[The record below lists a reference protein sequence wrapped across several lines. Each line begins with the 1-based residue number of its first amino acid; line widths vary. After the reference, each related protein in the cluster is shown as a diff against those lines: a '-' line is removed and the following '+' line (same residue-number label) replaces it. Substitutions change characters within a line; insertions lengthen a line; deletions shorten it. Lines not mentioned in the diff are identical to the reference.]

1 MKDSFPKL
9 ASRAK
14 LQTDPATGK
23 PALLYPEGVLLLND
37 SAAAILEL
45 CDGSRE
51 TGEIILDLCERF
63 RAPEPALRRDVD
75 ECLSGLRAKGLVE
88 VSGNREE
95 AGPRKADS
103 GTRTQG
109 RPAGANPA
117 YRPFGLLAELTYQCP
132 LHCPY
137 CSNPT
142 VIRKNS
148 TELTTGEWKRVLG
161 EAWSMGVLHVLFSG
175 GEPLQRT
182 DMEELV
188 AEAGRLGL
196 YSNLITSAL
205 GFSKERGRKL
215 KEAGLDSI
223 QISFQSSEPGLADE
237 IAGTKA
243 HQRKLEAA
251 GIARDLGLPLT
262 VNVVLHRANIGQVE
276 ALVQMAE
283 GLGAHRLEL
292 ANTQYYGWAFQN
304 QNALLPTREQV
315 EKAAQEGAR
324 ARARLKGKMDVIY
337 VIPDY
342 YSTRPKPCMNGWGK
356 RYLTVN
362 PLGDVLPCPTSGGI
376 PGLTFE
382 NIRYKSL
389 DWIWRES
396 EAFNRFR
403 GTEWLPEP
411 CKSCPEKEA
420 DFGGCRCQAAL
431 LTGDGAKTDPACE
444 LSPDRGRLAER
455 VAAAQGRKPEP
466 EKYQYRVNP
475 SNA

>member
-1 MKDSFPKL
+1 MNDSFPKL
-9 ASRAK
+9 AERAK

-63 RAPEPALRRDVD
+63 RAPEPTLRRDVD
-75 ECLSGLRAKGLVE
+75 ECLSRLKTKGLVE
-88 VSGNREE
+88 VSANRKETGKRKD
-95 AGPRKADS
+95 GPRLQAQAVPADLDFH
-103 GTRTQG
+103 
-109 RPAGANPA
+109 

-142 VIRKNS
+142 FLRKES
-148 TELTTGEWKRVLG
+148 TELTTDEWKRVLG
-161 EAWSMGVLHVLFSG
+161 QARDLGVLHVLFSG
-175 GEPLQRT
+175 GEPLQRA
-182 DMEELV
+182 DLEELV
-188 AEAGRLGL
+188 AEARRLGL
-196 YSNLITSAL
+196 YTNLITSAL
-205 GFSKERGRKL
+205 GFSKERGKKL

-223 QISFQSSEPGLADE
+223 QISFQSSEAGLADE

-243 HQRKLEAA
+243 HPRKLEAA
-251 GIARDLGLPLT
+251 NLAVQWGLPLT
-262 VNVVLHRANIGQVE
+262 VNVVLHRSNIGQVE
-276 ALVQMAE
+276 ELVQMAE
-283 GLGAHRLEL
+283 KLGAHRLEL
-292 ANTQYYGWAFQN
+292 ANTQYYGWAFMN
-304 QNALLPTREQV
+304 QEALLPTREQV
-315 EKAAQEGAR
+315 ERAAQQSAQ

-342 YSTRPKPCMNGWGK
+342 YSTRPKPCMNGWGR

-376 PGLTFE
+376 PGLVFE
-382 NIRYKSL
+382 NIRNKGL

-431 LTGDGAKTDPACE
+431 LTGDAAKTDPACE
-444 LSPDRGRLAER
+444 LSPDRGRLSER
-455 VAAAQGRKPEP
+455 VAAVQGRSPAREQ
-466 EKYQYRVNP
+466 YHYRVNP
-475 SNA
+475 